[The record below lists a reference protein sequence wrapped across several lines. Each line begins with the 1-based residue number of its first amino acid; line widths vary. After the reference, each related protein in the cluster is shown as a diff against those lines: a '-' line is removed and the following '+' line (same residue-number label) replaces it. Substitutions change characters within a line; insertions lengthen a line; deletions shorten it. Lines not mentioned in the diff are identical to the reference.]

1 MWAKSFAGI
10 LGGLLISILALAT
23 LYYVLPLPADAKIML
38 GLISGWIIWAGIMVW
53 CYSSDNGKQAW
64 KRACGGFLTLAAL
77 NTILFY
83 LQN

>member
-23 LYYVLPLPADAKIML
+23 LYYVLPLPADAKIIL

-53 CYSSDNGKQAW
+53 CYSSDSGKQAW
-64 KRACGGFLTLAAL
+64 KRASGGFLALAVF
-77 NTILFY
+77 NTVLVF
-83 LQN
+83 LQS